1 MPGTCVWVTAES
13 KWTGAFVASDIKLKF
28 LSRITAAGRNVIAII
43 PGQFKRVLEKLGGVD
58 FCCSG
63 EK

>member
-43 PGQFKRVLEKLGGVD
+43 PGQFKRVLEKVGWRGFLLLR
-58 FCCSG
+58 
-63 EK
+63 